1 MCQWLFIQGQQQSNM
16 EIKIARA
23 PFAAVI
29 IKLLQGP
36 VYADDKNIWR
46 ELLAWQSAIQ
56 EYFGKIGMEL
66 IINEQDGFARVMQ
79 PETDENDDNPLPR
92 LMKKQSLNYEATLLA
107 VMLREG
113 LEEFDVKSEGT
124 KFYLTQ
130 KEIKERIE
138 LFYKEQTNK
147 SKLWKDLSKPIT
159 SLINIGILKLNR
171 EDAANKDNNQYEI
184 KRIIKAFISNDKLE
198 EIKNKLSNYVN
209 PVQQ

>member
-1 MCQWLFIQGQQQSNM
+1 M
-16 EIKIARA
+16 ETKIPRA

-46 ELLAWQSAIQ
+46 ELQAWSSAIQ
-56 EYFGKIGMEL
+56 EYFGKIGMTLE
-66 IINEQDGFARVMQ
+66 IAEQDGFARIMQ
-79 PETDENDDNPLPR
+79 PEAGENDETPLPR
-92 LMKKQSLNYEATLLA
+92 LMRKQSLTYEATLLA
-107 VMLREG
+107 VILREG
-113 LEEFDVKSEGT
+113 LEEFDIRSDGT

-138 LFYKEQTNK
+138 LFYKEQSNK
-147 SKLWKDLSKPIT
+147 SKLWKDLSRPIT
-159 SLINIGILKLNR
+159 SLLNIGVLKLNR

-209 PVQQ
+209 PVQ

>member
-1 MCQWLFIQGQQQSNM
+1 M

-46 ELLAWQSAIQ
+46 ELMGWQSAIQ

-66 IINEQDGFARVMQ
+66 VINEQDGFARVMQ
-79 PETDENDDNPLPR
+79 PEADEHDDNPLPR
-92 LMKKQSLNYEATLLA
+92 LMKKQTLNYEATLLA
-107 VMLREG
+107 VILREG
-113 LEEFDVKSEGT
+113 LEEFDIKSEGN

-159 SLINIGILKLNR
+159 SLLNIGILKLNR
-171 EDAANKDNNQYEI
+171 EDAANKDNNKYEV
-184 KRIIKAFISNDKLE
+184 KRIIKAFISNEKLE
-198 EIKNKLSNYVN
+198 EIKNKLNNYVN
-209 PVQQ
+209 PVQ

>member
-1 MCQWLFIQGQQQSNM
+1 M
-16 EIKIARA
+16 EEKIVRA

-46 ELLAWQSAIQ
+46 ELMGWQSAIQ
-56 EYFGKIGMEL
+56 EYFGKIGIDL
-66 IINEQDGFARVMQ
+66 VINEQDGFARVLQ
-79 PETDENDDNPLPR
+79 PEADEHDDNPLPR
-92 LMKKQSLNYEATLLA
+92 LMKKQTLNYEATLLA
-107 VMLREG
+107 VILREG
-113 LEEFDVKSEGT
+113 LEEFDIKSDGN

-159 SLINIGILKLNR
+159 SLLNIGILKLNR
-171 EDAANKDNNQYEI
+171 EDIANKDNNKYEV
-184 KRIIKAFISNDKLE
+184 KRIIKAFISNEKLE
-198 EIKNKLSNYVN
+198 EIKNKLNNYVN
-209 PVQQ
+209 PVQQQ

>member
-1 MCQWLFIQGQQQSNM
+1 M
-16 EIKIARA
+16 ETKIPRA

-46 ELLAWQSAIQ
+46 ELQAWSSAIQ
-56 EYFGKIGMEL
+56 EYFGKIGMTLE
-66 IINEQDGFARVMQ
+66 IAEQDGFARIMQ
-79 PETDENDDNPLPR
+79 PEASENDETPLPR
-92 LMKKQSLNYEATLLA
+92 LMRKQSLTYEATLLA
-107 VMLREG
+107 VILREG
-113 LEEFDVKSEGT
+113 LEEFDIKSDGT

-138 LFYKEQTNK
+138 LFYKEQPNK
-147 SKLWKDLSKPIT
+147 SKLWKDLSRPIT
-159 SLINIGILKLNR
+159 SLLNVGILKLNR

-198 EIKNKLSNYVN
+198 EIKNKISNYVN

>member
-1 MCQWLFIQGQQQSNM
+1 METKIQ
-16 EIKIARA
+16 RA

-46 ELLAWQSAIQ
+46 ELQAWSSAIQ
-56 EYFGKIGMEL
+56 EYFGKIGMKLE
-66 IINEQDGFARVMQ
+66 IVEQDGFALVKQ
-79 PETDENDDNPLPR
+79 PEAGENDETPLPR
-92 LMKKQSLNYEATLLA
+92 LMRKQSLTYEATLLA
-107 VMLREG
+107 VILREG
-113 LEEFDVKSEGT
+113 LEEFDIKSDGT

-138 LFYKEQTNK
+138 LFYKEQPNK
-147 SKLWKDLSKPIT
+147 SKLWKDLSKPIN
-159 SLINIGILKLNR
+159 SLLTIGILKLNR

-209 PVQQ
+209 TIQQ

>member
-1 MCQWLFIQGQQQSNM
+1 M
-16 EIKIARA
+16 ETKIPRA

-46 ELLAWQSAIQ
+46 ELQAWSSAIQ
-56 EYFGKIGMEL
+56 EYFGKIGMTLE
-66 IINEQDGFARVMQ
+66 IADQDGFARIIQ
-79 PETDENDDNPLPR
+79 PEAGENDETPLPR
-92 LMKKQSLNYEATLLA
+92 LMRKQSLTYEATLLA
-107 VMLREG
+107 VILREG
-113 LEEFDVKSEGT
+113 LEEFDIKSDGT

-138 LFYKEQTNK
+138 LFYKEQPNK
-147 SKLWKDLSKPIT
+147 SKLWKDLSRPIT
-159 SLINIGILKLNR
+159 SLLNIGILKLNR

>member
-1 MCQWLFIQGQQQSNM
+1 M
-16 EIKIARA
+16 ELKIARA

-46 ELLAWQSAIQ
+46 ELMGWQSAIQ
-56 EYFGKIGMEL
+56 EYFGKIGIEL
-66 IINEQDGFARVMQ
+66 VINEQDGFARVLQ
-79 PETDENDDNPLPR
+79 PDADEHDDDPLPR
-92 LMKKQSLNYEATLLA
+92 LMKKQTLNYEATLLA
-107 VMLREG
+107 VILREG
-113 LEEFDVKSEGT
+113 LEEFDIKSEGN

-159 SLINIGILKLNR
+159 SLLNIGILKLNR
-171 EDAANKDNNQYEI
+171 EDPANKDNNKYEV
-184 KRIIKAFISNDKLE
+184 KRIIKAFISNEKLE
-198 EIKNKLSNYVN
+198 EIMNKLHNYVN
-209 PVQQ
+209 PVQ

>member
-1 MCQWLFIQGQQQSNM
+1 M
-16 EIKIARA
+16 ETKIARA

-46 ELLAWQSAIQ
+46 ELLGWQSAIQ

-66 IINEQDGFARVMQ
+66 IINEPDGFARIMQ

-113 LEEFDVKSEGT
+113 LEEFDVKSDGT

-138 LFYKEQTNK
+138 LFSKEQTNK

-171 EDAANKDNNQYEI
+171 EDSVNKDNNQYEI

-209 PVQQ
+209 PVQ

>member
-1 MCQWLFIQGQQQSNM
+1 M
-16 EIKIARA
+16 ETKIPRA

-46 ELLAWQSAIQ
+46 ELLTWQSAIQ

-66 IINEQDGFARVMQ
+66 IITEQEGFARVMQ
-79 PETDENDDNPLPR
+79 PEADEFDENPLPR
-92 LMKKQSLNYEATLLA
+92 LMKKQALNYEATLLA

-113 LEEFDVKSEGT
+113 LEEFDVKTDGT

-138 LFYKEQTNK
+138 LFYKEQSNK
-147 SKLWKDLSKPIT
+147 SKLWRDLSKPIN
-159 SLINIGILKLNR
+159 SLSKMGILKLNR
-171 EDAANKDNNQYEI
+171 EDAVNEDNNQYEV
-184 KRIIKAFISNDKLE
+184 KRIIKAFISNEKLE
-198 EIKNKLSNYVN
+198 EIKNKLTNYVN
-209 PVQQ
+209 TIQQ

>member
-1 MCQWLFIQGQQQSNM
+1 M
-16 EIKIARA
+16 EEKIARA

-46 ELLAWQSAIQ
+46 ELMGWQSAIQ
-56 EYFGKIGMEL
+56 EYFGKIGIDL
-66 IINEQDGFARVMQ
+66 VINEQDGFARVLQ
-79 PETDENDDNPLPR
+79 PEADEHDENPLPR
-92 LMKKQSLNYEATLLA
+92 LMKKQTLNYEATLLA
-107 VMLREG
+107 VILREG
-113 LEEFDVKSEGT
+113 LEEFDIKSDGN

-171 EDAANKDNNQYEI
+171 EDIANKDNNKYEV
-184 KRIIKAFISNDKLE
+184 KRIIKAFISNEKLE
-198 EIKNKLSNYVN
+198 EIKNKLNNYVN

>member
-1 MCQWLFIQGQQQSNM
+1 M
-16 EIKIARA
+16 EEKIARA

-46 ELLAWQSAIQ
+46 ELMGWQSAIQ
-56 EYFGKIGMEL
+56 EYFGKIGIDL
-66 IINEQDGFARVMQ
+66 VINEQDGFARVLQ
-79 PETDENDDNPLPR
+79 PEADEHDENPLPR
-92 LMKKQSLNYEATLLA
+92 LMKKQTLNYEATLLA
-107 VMLREG
+107 VILREG
-113 LEEFDVKSEGT
+113 LEEFDIKSDGN

-147 SKLWKDLSKPIT
+147 SKLWKDLSKPLT

-171 EDAANKDNNQYEI
+171 EDVANKDNNKYEV
-184 KRIIKAFISNDKLE
+184 KRIIKAFISNEKLE
-198 EIKNKLSNYVN
+198 EIKNKLNNYVN
-209 PVQQ
+209 PVQQQ

>member
-1 MCQWLFIQGQQQSNM
+1 MDIR
-16 EIKIARA
+16 IPRV

-36 VYADDKNIWR
+36 IYVDDKIIWR
-46 ELLAWQSAIQ
+46 ELLTWQSAIQ
-56 EYFGKIGMEL
+56 EYFGKIGMML
-66 IINEQDGFARVMQ
+66 IITEQDGFARVMQ
-79 PETDENDDNPLPR
+79 PETDEFDENPLPR
-92 LMKKQSLNYEATLLA
+92 LMKKQALNYEATLLA

-113 LEEFDVKSEGT
+113 LEEFDVKTEGT

-147 SKLWKDLSKPIT
+147 SKLWRDLSKPIT
-159 SLINIGILKLNR
+159 DLTKLGILKLNR
-171 EDAANKDNNQYEI
+171 EDNVSKDNNQYEV
-184 KRIIKAFISNDKLE
+184 KRIIKAFINNEKLE

-209 PVQQ
+209 SVQQ

>member
-1 MCQWLFIQGQQQSNM
+1 M

-46 ELLAWQSAIQ
+46 ELMQWQSAIQ
-56 EYFGKIGMEL
+56 DYYGKIGMEL
-66 IINEQDGFARVMQ
+66 IINEQDGFARVLQ
-79 PETDENDDNPLPR
+79 PETEEHDDNPLPR
-92 LMKKQSLNYEATLLA
+92 LMKKQTLNYEATLLA
-107 VMLREG
+107 VILREG
-113 LEEFDVKSEGT
+113 LEEFDIKSDGN

-159 SLINIGILKLNR
+159 NLLTIGILKLNR
-171 EDAANKDNNQYEI
+171 EDAANKDNNKYEV
-184 KRIIKAFISNDKLE
+184 KRIIKAFISNEKLE
-198 EIKNKLSNYVN
+198 EIKNKLNNYVN
-209 PVQQ
+209 PIQ